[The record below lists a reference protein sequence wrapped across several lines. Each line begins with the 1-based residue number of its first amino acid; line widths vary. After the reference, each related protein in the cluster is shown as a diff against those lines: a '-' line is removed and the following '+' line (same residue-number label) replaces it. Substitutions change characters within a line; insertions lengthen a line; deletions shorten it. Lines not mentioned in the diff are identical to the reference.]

1 MAYNRIQGFTT
12 AWEIKLESSLPGF
25 FLLRNL
31 SCLHTTIFT
40 QSTFVFQKSVLPNL
54 ILRNKSCRPFK
65 IGIQPTI
72 HQSLPRR
79 SGTVFV
85 SEEGVRQVEK
95 VVNFLCPSEQ
105 RQNESTFHSI
115 SRAIPSYSGV
125 LLLLSHFSR
134 VRLCDPIDGSP
145 PGVNEYKNV
154 PPETSTDIL
163 GTISLL
169 LVQIL

>member
-12 AWEIKLESSLPGF
+12 AWEIKLESGLPCF

-31 SCLHTTIFT
+31 SCFHTTIFT

-72 HQSLPRR
+72 HQFLPRR
-79 SGTVFV
+79 SGTRYG
-85 SEEGVRQVEK
+85 SEQGVRQVEK

-105 RQNESTFHSI
+105 TQNESTFHST
-115 SRAIPSYSGV
+115 SRAMPSYS
-125 LLLLSHFSR
+125 S
-134 VRLCDPIDGSP
+134 
-145 PGVNEYKNV
+145 VNEYKNV
-154 PPETSTDIL
+154 PSETSIGVL